1 MALPRDRGEVTAAT
15 DRPATEAVFV
25 PDTAGLAGHPRGL
38 TTLFFTEMW
47 ERFSYYGMRA
57 ILILFM
63 VAPAAQ
69 GGMGL
74 STELAAAIYGLY
86 TGSVYFT
93 AIPGGWIADR
103 LLGLR
108 RAVLVGGIL
117 IALGHYCLAANVR
130 PLFYAGL
137 VLIVLGTGLLKPNI
151 SSIVGQ
157 LYAKDDPRRDSGF
170 SLFYMGINLGALISP
185 IVCGYLGQKIGWHW
199 GFGAAGVGM
208 TLGLAQ
214 YVWGR
219 NRLGRAGLLAEPA
232 ANAGRQWAL
241 ILTAIGAASALIY
254 AIWPYREWLMLVLTA
269 VLFAW
274 LLRTGARHATER
286 KRIGAIIV
294 LFVFATLFWVGFE
307 QAGSSL
313 TLFADQYTRNVVFGW
328 SFPSSWYQTVEPVF
342 VVTFAPVFAWLWVRL
357 GRHEPS
363 SPAKFAYGL
372 LLLGLG
378 FLFVA
383 VAAQLYSRTPVK
395 VSPWWLI
402 LLYLFHALGELSLSP
417 VGLSTVTKLAPA
429 RIVGLMMGVWFLA
442 LSLGNFLA
450 GHVAGYFEK
459 MPLPQLF
466 GAVFLTTTLSA
477 VVLALV
483 TPSIKRLMAGVH

>member
-1 MALPRDRGEVTAAT
+1 M
-15 DRPATEAVFV
+15 ATEAVFV
-25 PDTAGLAGHPRGL
+25 PDTSGLAGHPRGL
-38 TTLFFTEMW
+38 STLFFTEMW

-57 ILILFM
+57 LLMLFM
-63 VAPAAQ
+63 VAPAAA
-69 GGMGL
+69 GGMGM
-74 STELAAAIYGLY
+74 SAERAAAIYGLY

-93 AIPGGWIADR
+93 TIPGGWIADR

-108 RAVLVGGIL
+108 RAVLVGGIS

-137 VLIVLGTGLLKPNI
+137 VLIVVGTGLLKANI

-157 LYAKDDPRRDSGF
+157 LYAKDDPRRDAGF
-170 SLFYMGINLGALISP
+170 SIFYMGINLGAFISP
-185 IVCGYLGQKIGWHW
+185 FVCGYRGQQVGWHW

-208 TLGLAQ
+208 TLGLVQ
-214 YVWGR
+214 YVWGQK
-219 NRLGRAGLLAEPA
+219 RLGQAGLLRERP
-232 ANAGRQWAL
+232 ANAGRLWVA
-241 ILTAIGAASALIY
+241 ILASVAAAATLLY
-254 AIWPYREWLMLVLTA
+254 AVWPYREWVMLALTG

-274 LLRTGARHATER
+274 LLRTGARDATER

-294 LFVFATLFWVGFE
+294 LFVFATLFWIGFE

-313 TLFADQYTRNVVFGW
+313 TLFADQYTHNVILSW
-328 SFPSSWYQTVEPVF
+328 SFPSSWFQSVEPAF
-342 VVTFAPVFAWLWVRL
+342 VITLAPVFAWLWVRL
-357 GRHEPS
+357 GRREPS

-372 LLLGLG
+372 LLLGVG

-383 VAAQLYSRTPVK
+383 VAARIYARTGVK

-466 GAVFLTTTLSA
+466 GSVFLSTTLSA
-477 VVLALV
+477 VVLALL
-483 TPSIKRLMAGVH
+483 TPPIKRLMAGVK

>member
-1 MALPRDRGEVTAAT
+1 
-15 DRPATEAVFV
+15 
-25 PDTAGLAGHPRGL
+25 
-38 TTLFFTEMW
+38 
-47 ERFSYYGMRA
+47 
-57 ILILFM
+57 
-63 VAPAAQ
+63 
-69 GGMGL
+69 
-74 STELAAAIYGLY
+74 
-86 TGSVYFT
+86 
-93 AIPGGWIADR
+93 
-103 LLGLR
+103 
-108 RAVLVGGIL
+108 
-117 IALGHYCLAANVR
+117 
-130 PLFYAGL
+130 
-137 VLIVLGTGLLKPNI
+137 
-151 SSIVGQ
+151 
-157 LYAKDDPRRDSGF
+157 
-170 SLFYMGINLGALISP
+170 
-185 IVCGYLGQKIGWHW
+185 
-199 GFGAAGVGM
+199 
-208 TLGLAQ
+208 
-214 YVWGR
+214 
-219 NRLGRAGLLAEPA
+219 
-232 ANAGRQWAL
+232 
-241 ILTAIGAASALIY
+241 
-254 AIWPYREWLMLVLTA
+254 MLVLTA
-269 VLFAW
+269 VLFGW
-274 LLRTGARHATER
+274 LLRTGAPRGREAAPLDERRRIHFDAAEATTER

-383 VAAQLYSRTPVK
+383 VAAQIYSRTQGK

-466 GAVFLTTTLSA
+466 GAVFLTTTLSG